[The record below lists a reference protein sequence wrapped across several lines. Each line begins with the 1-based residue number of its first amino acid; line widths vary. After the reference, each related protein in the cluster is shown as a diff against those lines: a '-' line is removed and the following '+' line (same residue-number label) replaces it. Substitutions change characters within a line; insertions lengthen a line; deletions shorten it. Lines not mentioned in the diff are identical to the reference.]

1 MIESD
6 FIMSRPLSKQE
17 KEKIEKLLKIKKN
30 KVKKEKNL
38 TISNSNITSSF
49 FLKLFEKRNTK

>member
-38 TISNSNITSSF
+38 TISNSNITSSL

>member
-17 KEKIEKLLKIKKN
+17 KEKNREITEN
-30 KVKKEKNL
+30 KKE
-38 TISNSNITSSF
+38 
-49 FLKLFEKRNTK
+49 

>member
-30 KVKKEKNL
+30 KVKEVEGFVLNKN
-38 TISNSNITSSF
+38 
-49 FLKLFEKRNTK
+49 

>member
-6 FIMSRPLSKQE
+6 YIMSRPLSKQE

-38 TISNSNITSSF
+38 TISNSNINSSL
-49 FLKLFEKRNTK
+49 FLKLFEKKDT